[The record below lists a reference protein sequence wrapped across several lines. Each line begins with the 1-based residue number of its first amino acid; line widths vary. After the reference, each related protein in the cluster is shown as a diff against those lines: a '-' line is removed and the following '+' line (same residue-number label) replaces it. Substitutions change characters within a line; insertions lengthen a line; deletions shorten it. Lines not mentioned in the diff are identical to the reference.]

1 MDSLIFDEEWVLF
14 VNGENK
20 LHIGFSS
27 PLFLDEDG
35 VRFGYMGNQQ
45 IQVSNVLNSPH
56 NSFSNFDSLVFSGT
70 GESVEYSSD
79 FMNIV
84 NLPSKEKVRTIF
96 SVGNNCFVKDEWM
109 NFENNDHP
117 CGIDF
122 VQSYAVTDCLV
133 NPSMVEYLLNFSDNM
148 ISNAQDTGFASFLT
162 ALSCF
167 WMFDESASQL
177 GDVFNVSVNRENCAV
192 VMSGVDCD
200 SNAYVH
206 VLDPVLGLDFSGDNV
221 NDTYFCRALSSL
233 LLGDIESRSLGL
245 SGRLSNSSLN
255 VIFSEILNGGNFTL
269 LYENGTIIVQLTDND
284 NCSFVFDID
293 SGLVYDLSY
302 YDNFTYKGAISTET
316 TELCPYIFLYSMV
329 GGLYD
334 ALRYKGELPNNDFD
348 FELSDAYLRG
358 LAEVGASLALSSS
371 AIILK
376 STIPLLPLAFTGFGT
391 VPIAVTIA
399 VGVVLIGVGY
409 ELNYYAK
416 NGDDDEARKSTVESF
431 LTSLI

>member
-1 MDSLIFDEEWVLF
+1 MTSNW
-14 VNGENK
+14 GE
-20 LHIGFSS
+20 I
-27 PLFLDEDG
+27 
-35 VRFGYMGNQQ
+35 
-45 IQVSNVLNSPH
+45 
-56 NSFSNFDSLVFSGT
+56 SFP
-70 GESVEYSSD
+70 
-79 FMNIV
+79 I
-84 NLPSKEKVRTIF
+84 
-96 SVGNNCFVKDEWM
+96 
-109 NFENNDHP
+109 H
-117 CGIDF
+117 
-122 VQSYAVTDCLV
+122 
-133 NPSMVEYLLNFSDNM
+133 
-148 ISNAQDTGFASFLT
+148 
-162 ALSCF
+162 
-167 WMFDESASQL
+167 
-177 GDVFNVSVNRENCAV
+177 
-192 VMSGVDCD
+192 
-200 SNAYVH
+200 
-206 VLDPVLGLDFSGDNV
+206 
-221 NDTYFCRALSSL
+221 
-233 LLGDIESRSLGL
+233 
-245 SGRLSNSSLN
+245 
-255 VIFSEILNGGNFTL
+255 
-269 LYENGTIIVQLTDND
+269 D

-431 LTSLI
+431 LTSLIWIEILIFFLEGIICI